1 MRRGAARLVD
11 LDPVLGSEAGNRRPA
26 IVVSN
31 DSANAA
37 TERLRRGAV
46 TVVPIT
52 SNVSRIY
59 PFQVLLPAG
68 AAGLRVDSK
77 AQAEQVRSIAVERLG
92 GVLGRIPSDTMA
104 ELEDALRLHFG
115 L

>member
-26 IVVSN
+26 ILVSN

-37 TERLRRGAV
+37 AERLRRGV
-46 TVVPIT
+46 LTVVPIT
-52 SNVSRIY
+52 GNVSRIF